1 MPSSSRADCSSPNG
15 SCAELLLDSSS
26 HSSIAFISLPFM
38 RKVPTVDR
46 FNALWRVAW
55 AGEKE
60 KASD

>member
-15 SCAELLLDSSS
+15 PWAELLLDSSS

-38 RKVPTVDR
+38 RKVPTVDW

-55 AGEKE
+55 AGGKRESE
-60 KASD
+60 